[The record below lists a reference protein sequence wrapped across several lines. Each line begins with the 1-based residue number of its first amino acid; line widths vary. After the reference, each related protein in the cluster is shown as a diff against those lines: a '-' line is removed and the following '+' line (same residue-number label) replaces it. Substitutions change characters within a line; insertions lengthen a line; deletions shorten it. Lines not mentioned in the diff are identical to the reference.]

1 MLKQNEMEVFRSQL
15 MLLQSRIQGDVD
27 HLSNGALDSGGGDS
41 KSPTHMAELG
51 TETYEQE
58 FSIRMMENDQD
69 VLDEIRA
76 ALIRIEEGTFGM
88 CQSCVEEGRPATKA
102 WIPKMRLKYL
112 PYARN
117 CIECERQRE
126 RQYVR

>member
-1 MLKQNEMEVFRSQL
+1 
-15 MLLQSRIQGDVD
+15 
-27 HLSNGALDSGGGDS
+27 
-41 KSPTHMAELG
+41 MAELG

-58 FSIRMMENDQD
+58 FSIRMMESDQE

-76 ALIRIEEGTFGM
+76 ALIRIEEGTFGL
-88 CQSCVEEGRPATKA
+88 CQSCQEEGRPPSKS
-102 WIPKMRLKYL
+102 WIPKVRLKYL

-126 RQYVR
+126 GQYVR